1 MRSKYFLG
9 LGLMSLLAGFGGVAC
24 GGGGPPDEDG
34 EGGSGAVSSTH
45 ATSSSGS
52 TSMMPAT
59 TNHDFATAT
68 EITINADPTESVLV
82 DTATKDFFKFTG
94 KAGEKVLIGVFAQ
107 ALDRTGSGF
116 DGTLADPVVTLFDAN
131 KNQIAQNDDDWPNE
145 SLDPRLFTRLPA
157 DGDYYV
163 TVEDCHAAF
172 QDFCGPDTV
181 STFDYALL
189 IVDLDKL
196 VFPDVVEA
204 TEPNETDTAAKVV
217 PYKVP
222 MGGKP
227 GSYSFY
233 IINGTFADTKDIDA
247 FSLTVPAD
255 TKVAAN
261 QRLHA
266 NFWLQPTSKDG
277 DGSTSNAKVSIV
289 DAADVTKPVIALADQ
304 TNYSPSVTSLPLGL
318 SVPVE
323 PGHQYYVFVQHAGS
337 TSTPLTDF
345 YFMTHFVGSYQ
356 PETLEKSPDAND
368 TIATA
373 EPVTT
378 ISGFTP
384 GQYFFDGNISVAG
397 TDVDHYSMS
406 VTPDAKKAL
415 LLCDAQRVG
424 SGLRGATF
432 SLLKADGSP
441 LGANSSVTE
450 VANADAALLGDK
462 AVPIPPGETKVIL
475 KVEAASQDPA
485 VTGTYYH
492 CHVRIF

>member
-1 MRSKYFLG
+1 MTSKYFLG
-9 LGLMSLLAGFGGVAC
+9 LGLMSLLAGFAGVAC
-24 GGGGPPDEDG
+24 GGGGPSDNDG
-34 EGGSGAVSSTH
+34 GGGSGASSSTH

-52 TSMMPAT
+52 ISMMPAT
-59 TNHDFATAT
+59 QNHDFATAT
-68 EITINADPTESVLV
+68 EIAINGDPTESALV
-82 DTATKDFFKFTG
+82 DTATRDFFKFTG
-94 KAGEKVLIGVFAQ
+94 KAGERLLIGVLAQ
-107 ALDRTGSGF
+107 GLDRTGSGF
-116 DGTLADPVVTLFDAN
+116 DGTLVDPVVTLFDAS

-145 SLDPRLFTRLPA
+145 SLDPRLFTMLPA

-172 QDFCGPDTV
+172 QDFCGQDNV
-181 STFDYALL
+181 STFDYDLL
-189 IVDLDKL
+189 IADLDKL
-196 VFPDVVEA
+196 LFPDVVEA
-204 TEPNETDTAAKVV
+204 MEPNEIDTAGRVI

-222 MGGKP
+222 MGSKP
-227 GSYSFY
+227 GNYGFY
-233 IINGTFADTKDIDA
+233 IINGTFADSKDIDA
-247 FSLTVPAD
+247 FSLTIPAD
-255 TKVAAN
+255 TKVAAS
-261 QRLHA
+261 QRAHA
-266 NFWLQPTSKDG
+266 SFWLQPTSKNG
-277 DGSTSNAKVSIV
+277 DGATSNAKVWMV
-289 DAADVTKPVIALADQ
+289 DAMDVAKPVIALADQ
-304 TNYSPSVTSLPLGL
+304 TNYSPSDTSLPLEL

-323 PGHQYYVFVQHAGS
+323 PGHQYYVFVQHAEGAS
-337 TSTPLTDF
+337 TLATDF
-345 YFMTHFVGSYQ
+345 YFMTHFIGSYE

-415 LLCDAQRVG
+415 LLCDAQRSG
-424 SGLRGATF
+424 SGLRSAKF